1 MTNNTEFDSPK
12 NQNISMRFFKKNF
25 LTIPKTNLV
34 GKNNQK
40 SKKIKTKNSKFITI
54 GVVIIIVS
62 IALIIS
68 NNNTLNNNQD
78 ILRFTDSTKGSP
90 ILGSES
96 AQITI
101 VEFGDYQCPFCQKWN
116 QNTKPLIEK
125 NYIETGKIKLIYVDF
140 PIIGPDSI
148 KAHAGSYCA
157 DEQGLYWQYHDFLY
171 ANQGH
176 ENSGWASQNNLKN
189 LASGINGLD
198 VDSFSKCLDSG
209 KYEDR
214 VKENKN
220 IATKNGATSTPSF
233 IVIDLEGNRI
243 PISGA
248 QPYSVFQETID
259 QILARQP
266 K

>member
-1 MTNNTEFDSPK
+1 
-12 NQNISMRFFKKNF
+12 
-25 LTIPKTNLV
+25 V

-40 SKKIKTKNSKFITI
+40 SKKTKSKNSKSIII
-54 GVVIIIVS
+54 GVIVAIIIVS
-62 IALIIS
+62 VVLIASS
-68 NNNTLNNNQD
+68 NYTANNNQNILFSID
-78 ILRFTDSTKGSP
+78 ITKGSP

-125 NYIETGKIKLIYVDF
+125 NYIATGKIKLVYVDF

-171 ANQGH
+171 SNQGH
-176 ENSGWASQNNLKN
+176 ENSGWTNQNNLKN
-189 LASGINGLD
+189 LVSEISELD
-198 VDSFSKCLDSG
+198 TDSFSKCLDSG

-214 VKENKN
+214 VKENKI
-220 IATKNGATSTPSF
+220 IATKSGATSTPYF
-233 IVIDLEGNRI
+233 IVIEPDGNRI

-248 QPYSVFQETID
+248 QPYSVFQEIINK
-259 QILARQP
+259 ILL
-266 K
+266 